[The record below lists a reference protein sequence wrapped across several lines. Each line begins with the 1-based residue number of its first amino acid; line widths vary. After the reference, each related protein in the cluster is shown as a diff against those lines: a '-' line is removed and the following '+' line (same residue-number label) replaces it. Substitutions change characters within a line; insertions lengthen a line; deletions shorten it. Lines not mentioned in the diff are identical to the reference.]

1 MTYVNMYVYS
11 YHEKF
16 VMSCVFERE
25 REREKE
31 REPEWERE
39 LEEQVGL
46 PQMAGSVIK

>member
-1 MTYVNMYVYS
+1 MYVYS

-25 REREKE
+25 RERERE
-31 REPEWERE
+31 REIERDPEWERE